1 LPRAAE
7 EIVKQFPSWK
17 YDTHGWFEC
26 VWCHAVTGAKKVT
39 YPDPQPGEAVGHI
52 EAEDVTA
59 HEAECPLVSMADTI
73 RAYAAEQVAQARAE
87 WENPT
92 GAVMSGGVVDWKKAY
107 QFSQAELK
115 GARAEERKRAVGYL
129 RVLQENHPHLRGAYR
144 HAELNLQ
151 AVLETDWQPDATA
164 LRART

>member
-1 LPRAAE
+1 MTPRSVE
-7 EIVKQFPSWK
+7 DFLKSHCPGCLVM
-17 YDTHGWFEC
+17 HG
-26 VWCHAVTGAKKVT
+26 
-39 YPDPQPGEAVGHI
+39 Y
-52 EAEDVTA
+52 
-59 HEAECPLVSMADTI
+59 L
-73 RAYAAEQVAQARAE
+73 RAFVAEQVAQARVE

-92 GAVMSGGVVDWKKAY
+92 GAAMSGGVVDWKKAY

-129 RVLQENHPHLRGAYR
+129 QVLQANHPHLRDTYR

>member
-1 LPRAAE
+1 VE
-7 EIVKQFPSWK
+7 EAIQTKWPTYRKGSWIIQ
-17 YDTHGWFEC
+17 
-26 VWCHAVTGAKKVT
+26 VTR
-39 YPDPQPGEAVGHI
+39 GEI
-52 EAEDVTA
+52 
-59 HEAECPLVSMADTI
+59 ADFA
-73 RAYAAEQVAQARAE
+73 RAYAAERVAQARAE
-87 WENPT
+87 WKNPT

-129 RVLQENHPHLRGAYR
+129 QVLQANHPHLRDTYR